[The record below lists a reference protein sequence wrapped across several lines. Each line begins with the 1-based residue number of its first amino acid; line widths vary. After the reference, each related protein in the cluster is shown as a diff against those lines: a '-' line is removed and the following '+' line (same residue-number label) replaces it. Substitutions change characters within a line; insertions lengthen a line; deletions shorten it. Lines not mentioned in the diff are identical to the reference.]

1 MTRATFPVMGGLLS
15 VVAAG
20 LALSLFSGPLNGAS
34 IIVAAGDDLQAAL
47 NRAQPGDVLQLQAGA
62 TFDGNFVL
70 PRKEGTSYITIR
82 TSTPDARMPG
92 ASTRISPQHES
103 LLPTLRTPNSA
114 PALRAA
120 PGAHHWRIQWVR
132 ILGTGGGDVVVLGD
146 GSETDRTLLPTDLVF
161 DRVILRG
168 DLTKG
173 QKRGIALN
181 SANTIIR
188 NSHITGIRLAGQET
202 QAIAGWNGPGPFV
215 IENNYIEAGSIGILF
230 GGAQPAI
237 DQLVPADIV
246 IRRNHITRPVEWRT
260 ERWVVKNLVELKN
273 ARRAAI
279 QGNLI
284 ENNWADAQAGPT
296 ILFTPRA
303 HGPRATWTIVENVRF
318 ENNVVR
324 HVAAGINILGS
335 DTNDTSQQSRDIVI
349 RNNLFWDV
357 DHTRWGGNG
366 SFLLIGVSPVDV
378 HVEHNTVLQTGNAV
392 SVYGGTRA
400 APMRVDGFRFASNIV
415 RHNTY
420 GIFGDQIGTG
430 NPAITQYFPGSV
442 ITGNVLAGGESRLYP
457 PGNVFP
463 SVDELM
469 RQFENPSGDDFR
481 LVGGSSL
488 RALTQGVA
496 GVDFDEM
503 AKALQPPPRAV
514 PREPR

>member
-1 MTRATFPVMGGLLS
+1 MTRATFPVMGGLMSLA
-15 VVAAG
+15 AAG
-20 LALSLFSGPLNGAS
+20 FALSLFSGPLNGAS
-34 IIVAAGDDLQAAL
+34 IVVAAGDDLQAAL
-47 NRAQPGDVLQLQAGA
+47 DRAQPGDVVQLQAGA

-70 PRKEGTSYITIR
+70 PSKTGTSYITLR
-82 TSTPDARMPG
+82 TSTPDSRMPG
-92 ASTRISPQHES
+92 ASTRIGPQHES
-103 LLPTLRTPNSA
+103 LLPTLRTPNA
-114 PALRAA
+114 TPALRTA

-132 ILGTGGGDVVVLGD
+132 MLGTGGGDVVALGD
-146 GSETDRTLLPTDLVF
+146 GAQTDRAQVPTDLVL
-161 DRVILRG
+161 DRVIVRG
-168 DLTKG
+168 DLERG

-181 SANTIIR
+181 SGNTIIR

-230 GGAQPAI
+230 GGAQPSI
-237 DQLVPADIV
+237 DQLVPTDIV
-246 IRRNHITRPVEWRT
+246 IRRNHITRPVEWRSG
-260 ERWVVKNLVELKN
+260 RWGIKNLVELKN

-303 HGPRATWTIVENVRF
+303 HGPRATWTIVEGVRF

-349 RNNLFWDV
+349 RNNLFVDV

-366 SFLLIGVSPVDV
+366 TFLLAGDSPVDV

-392 SVYGGTRA
+392 TVYGGTRA
-400 APMRVDGFRFASNIV
+400 APKRMDGFRFASNIV

-420 GIFGDQIGTG
+420 GIFGDQVGTG
-430 NPAITQYFPGSV
+430 NPAITQYLPGSV
-442 ITGNVLAGGESRLYP
+442 IVGNVLAGGDGRLYP

-463 SVDELM
+463 SLDELM
-469 RQFENPSGDDFR
+469 KQFENPSVDDYR
-481 LVGGSSL
+481 LIGGSSL

-503 AKALQPPPRAV
+503 QKAMQPPSRAIPRQ
-514 PREPR
+514 